1 MYFFPML
8 DCICV
13 IFFFQNVIYILNGAA
28 APHAAAKHHHQPAAS
43 AAAALLFSNPAVGRS
58 VGRRMLNFL
67 EKKFARKSFSLESC
81 K

>member
-1 MYFFPML
+1 ML
-8 DCICV
+8 DCIPMCD
-13 IFFFQNVIYILNGAA
+13 FFFQNVIYILNGAA

-43 AAAALLFSNPAVGRS
+43 AAALLFSNPAVGRS

-81 K
+81 Q

>member
-8 DCICV
+8 DCIPMCD
-13 IFFFQNVIYILNGAA
+13 FFFQNVIYILNGAA
-28 APHAAAKHHHQPAAS
+28 APHAAAKHHHQPAAD
-43 AAAALLFSNPAVGRS
+43 LLFSNPAVSGRS

-81 K
+81 Q